1 MEQSVYDSW
10 TCLRMTTAGK
20 YLEARNV
27 ANAAEG
33 NQYEIFAEFFHLSI
47 KLFREMKWLTGGKS
61 K

>member
-1 MEQSVYDSW
+1 MS
-10 TCLRMTTAGK
+10 TASK

-47 KLFREMKWLTGGKS
+47 KLFREMKWLTGGKA